1 VIASVVDD
9 RGAVIA
15 CVVGD
20 IDKNRIFFASKG
32 CGTWVFI
39 STGDLERNIT
49 TARRCRVSKVEKGR
63 KTISIDLTTGY
74 KKNGYRHM
82 SDAVYGLL
90 FARLFGL
97 YKVQIGPNGINHVLV
112 ALGRRG
118 VVGSITTALGGPW
131 DVAPVL
137 LILEA
142 GGFAMGYWNGKPVD
156 PVLVMKYNMLVTA
169 ASESELENLSR
180 HLLESCYG
188 AK

>member
-1 VIASVVDD
+1 
-9 RGAVIA
+9 
-15 CVVGD
+15 
-20 IDKNRIFFASKG
+20 
-32 CGTWVFI
+32 
-39 STGDLERNIT
+39 
-49 TARRCRVSKVEKGR
+49 
-63 KTISIDLTTGY
+63 
-74 KKNGYRHM
+74 M